1 MTWDSTFALGAASF
15 RWFVLGLKTGR
26 LLGSTSANLSPA
38 LVESFAGKFQVLGL
52 QRAPSAFFI
61 DGGPFVIIAVGRVSV
76 DSGLDML
83 EQRSGLRSVC
93 LWDLVF
99 HVLPL

>member
-1 MTWDSTFALGAASF
+1 MMGDSIFALGAAGLG
-15 RWFVLGLKTGR
+15 WFVLGLRAGWS
-26 LLGSTSANLSPA
+26 LGSTSAIPSPA

-52 QRAPSAFFI
+52 QRAPSAFPI
-61 DGGPFVIIAVGRVSV
+61 DGGPFVITAVERVSV

-83 EQRSGLRSVC
+83 EQRSGVQSVC
-93 LWDLVF
+93 LGDLVF

>member
-1 MTWDSTFALGAASF
+1 MMGDSIFALGAAGLG
-15 RWFVLGLKTGR
+15 WFVLGLRAGWS
-26 LLGSTSANLSPA
+26 LGSTSAILSPA

-52 QRAPSAFFI
+52 QRAPSAFPI

-83 EQRSGLRSVC
+83 EQRSGVQSIC
-93 LWDLVF
+93 LGDLVF